1 MFRIEIKRGESMSFV
16 VEYAVVKEYIE
27 QRFGRLKEYVIELK
41 NIERS
46 KYNINFRCSDEL
58 YHYDEEG
65 RPCSKIKVFARYI
78 ASEENIAFNVNELRN
93 KLDDIKQEIYRG
105 KYALPYDMLFD
116 YIDIIILHELAHVY
130 QHKILERTMKRNDII
145 IENEADKF
153 AIEWYRDI
161 SVKEGKTL
169 DNINKVIEIYNK
181 NRENKNLL

>member
-1 MFRIEIKRGESMSFV
+1 MSFI
-16 VEYAVVKEYIE
+16 VEYTEVKEYIE

-58 YHYDEEG
+58 YYYDEDG
-65 RPCSKIKVFARYI
+65 DPYPQIKVFARYI

-105 KYALPYDMLFD
+105 KYTLPYDMLLD
-116 YIDIIILHELAHVY
+116 YISIIILHELAHAY
-130 QHKILERTMKRNDII
+130 QHKILERTMKRNDTD

-153 AIEWYRDI
+153 AIDWYTDI
-161 SVKEGKTL
+161 FIKEG
-169 DNINKVIEIYNK
+169 
-181 NRENKNLL
+181 